1 MYLIVDNNSGFPVTQ
16 DLLTTEAEAEKY
28 KAEHCEDVDCVVVS
42 ESNYNEG
49 VLSQTLSHDQH
60 KEKSDER

>member
-1 MYLIVDNNSGFPVTQ
+1 MHLIVDNNSGFPVTQ

-49 VLSQTLSHDQH
+49 FFHRRWPMTGTRRL
-60 KEKSDER
+60 